1 MENARRITFFLISN
15 TLSVAQSNLMLMI
28 LLINQWYSESQKHV
42 ATLPMSKKI
51 KERFSIKKKLKRS
64 CWVKK
69 VKHMHD
75 GKTSAMTNFQ
85 NLTGKKVFVCLG
97 KACTSYVPN
106 CTDICR
112 RNRIV

>member
-15 TLSVAQSNLMLMI
+15 TLSLAQSNFILMI
-28 LLINQWYSESQKHV
+28 LLINQWYSESQKPLV
-42 ATLPMSKKI
+42 TLPMSKKM
-51 KERFSIKKKLKRS
+51 KDRFSIKKKLKRP

-75 GKTSAMTNFQ
+75 GKTSPMTNFQ
-85 NLTGKKVFVCLG
+85 NLTGKKVSVCLG

-106 CTDICR
+106 CTGICR